1 MSDVIIIGGG
11 AAGMMAA
18 YGAALCGHKV
28 LLLER
33 NEKLGKKLYI
43 TGKGRCNLTNASDLD
58 TLFAS
63 FVRNSKFL
71 YSSIYAF
78 DNQAVMQLMEDYGL
92 KLKTERGN
100 RVFPQSDHSSDVI
113 KTFHKILKNYQVEIC
128 YNTKVTKL
136 LISNQQVTGVEALC
150 NGKKKVWNAHS
161 VILAA
166 GGCSYPVTGSDGQA
180 YELAAQA
187 GHTVLEPKPSLV
199 PLEVKEAYIKEM
211 QGLSLKN
218 VSVVLKK
225 GKRELFQGFGEMLFT
240 HFGVSGPLILSASA
254 VANDAIYHGETQLL
268 IDLKPALTKEQL
280 DKRIC
285 RDFQENPNRAFK
297 NVIGKLLPAKMIS
310 VIIELSGIDPDRQV
324 NSITKE
330 ERLSLAELLKA
341 FPCTITKTRGFQ
353 EAVITRGG
361 VSVKEVN
368 PSTMESK
375 IVKNLHFAGE
385 ILDVDALTGGFNLQ
399 IAWSTGYLAGISI
412 SDVQRLGIEYC
423 QQS

>member
-1 MSDVIIIGGG
+1 M
-11 AAGMMAA
+11 
-18 YGAALCGHKV
+18 
-28 LLLER
+28 
-33 NEKLGKKLYI
+33 
-43 TGKGRCNLTNASDLD
+43 
-58 TLFAS
+58 
-63 FVRNSKFL
+63 
-71 YSSIYAF
+71 
-78 DNQAVMQLMEDYGL
+78 
-92 KLKTERGN
+92 
-100 RVFPQSDHSSDVI
+100 
-113 KTFHKILKNYQVEIC
+113 
-128 YNTKVTKL
+128 
-136 LISNQQVTGVEALC
+136 
-150 NGKKKVWNAHS
+150 
-161 VILAA
+161 
-166 GGCSYPVTGSDGQA
+166 
-180 YELAAQA
+180 
-187 GHTVLEPKPSLV
+187 
-199 PLEVKEAYIKEM
+199 
-211 QGLSLKN
+211 
-218 VSVVLKK
+218 
-225 GKRELFQGFGEMLFT
+225 
-240 HFGVSGPLILSASA
+240 
-254 VANDAIYHGETQLL
+254 

-310 VIIELSGIDPDRQV
+310 VIIELSGIDPDKQV

-330 ERLSLAELLKA
+330 ERLGLVELLKA
-341 FPCTITKTRGFQ
+341 FPCTITGTRGFQ